1 MARVCDICKRGTTA
15 GQNVPRKG
23 LPRKKGGG
31 GVKIGVRTK
40 RTFKINLKSKVIEK
54 NGIRKKTK
62 ICTRCLRTHYKENV

>member
-1 MARVCDICKRGTTA
+1 MSRKCDICGRGTTA

-40 RTFKINLKSKVIEK
+40 RIFKVNLHSKVISQ
-54 NGIRKKTK
+54 NGVNKKVK
-62 ICTRCLRTHYKENV
+62 ICTRCLRTMQKERV

>member
-1 MARVCDICKRGTTA
+1 MSRTCELCGRGTTS

-40 RTFKINLKSKVIEK
+40 RIFKVNLHTKVISTDGV
-54 NGIRKKTK
+54 NKKVR
-62 ICTRCLRTHYKENV
+62 ICTRCLRTMQKEQV

>member
-1 MARVCDICKRGTTA
+1 MARVCDICGRGTIA

-40 RTFKINLKSKVIEK
+40 RTFKINLHSKMIEK
-54 NGIRKKTK
+54 DGVRKKMR
-62 ICTRCLRTHYKENV
+62 ICTRCLRTYIKESA

>member
-1 MARVCDICKRGTTA
+1 MARICKICGRGTIS

-40 RTFKINLKSKVIEK
+40 RTFKINLLSKVI
-54 NGIRKKTK
+54 NIDGVKKKIK
-62 ICTRCLRTHYKENV
+62 ICTRCLRTYYKENV

>member
-1 MARVCDICKRGTTA
+1 MARICDFCERGTVA

-40 RTFKINLKSKVIEK
+40 RIFKVNLHSKVLYE
-54 NGIRKKTK
+54 NGIKKK
-62 ICTRCLRTHYKENV
+62 VRICTRCLRTYYKDSV

>member
-1 MARVCDICKRGTTA
+1 MARVCEICKRGTTS

-40 RTFKINLKSKVIEK
+40 RTFKINLVSKVIER
-54 NGIRKKTK
+54 NGVRKKIK
-62 ICTRCLRTHYKENV
+62 ICTRCLRTHYKEYV